1 VITTKEKNAFQ
12 SALTL
17 EPAVIRGAAVAVT
30 AAIAVLVGHSIALPT
45 WLDSVLNV
53 YAAFSPIIAGVF
65 IRGAVT
71 PVAALKT
78 AAALATAV
86 TNPLSTVT
94 NRPIPPVQSGTP
106 AAVQSGV
113 AGAPVDLTASSAL
126 NKHEG

>member
-1 VITTKEKNAFQ
+1 LTYTTIKDKVSNVITTKEKNAFQ

-53 YAAFSPIIAGVF
+53 YAAFSPIIAGV
-65 IRGAVT
+65 
-71 PVAALKT
+71 
-78 AAALATAV
+78 